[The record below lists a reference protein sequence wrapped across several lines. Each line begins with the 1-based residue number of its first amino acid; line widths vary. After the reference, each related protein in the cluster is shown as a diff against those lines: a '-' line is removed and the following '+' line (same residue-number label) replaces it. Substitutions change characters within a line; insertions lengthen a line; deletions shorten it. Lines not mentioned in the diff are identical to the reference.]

1 MTNLLSYCG
10 LVDAKIRPS
19 DIDLPVKSL
28 SNLFVNLLESLRYQ
42 KDTLKLTDLVCI
54 YQYSFPSDIIKADS
68 FNLVF
73 SLLGQGLLYLDGRNS
88 QKYLH
93 QEQADF

>member
-1 MTNLLSYCG
+1 MSKQKQKTIFVHRTFSSFSELGVFMYWTGNSMTNLLSYCG

-42 KDTLKLTDLVCI
+42 KDTLKLTDI
-54 YQYSFPSDIIKADS
+54 
-68 FNLVF
+68 
-73 SLLGQGLLYLDGRNS
+73 
-88 QKYLH
+88 
-93 QEQADF
+93 